1 VPIVTA
7 DYPVELGEGGNED
20 RVALAPPAVA
30 LAPPAVAPGVTA
42 DSLMELVES
51 YRTADRGVTITK
63 SLPGYRLFMRRLPT
77 GWTFRV
83 VVCDGQHTSHEDKAL
98 KSTDPRSLDSEDE
111 IRAHFDL
118 ATRYGSEL
126 SSRGGLGLGRGIASG
141 SEGGV
146 PGGGPGSITA
156 SGSDDDVPGDG
167 IGADRVAIEP
177 PVPSVI
183 TADYIVELIY
193 FFCDATGARV
203 ARTIPGYRLFMR
215 RVGAGWNVRVVV
227 RDGHHTANEDMALS
241 GTDPRCLNSMDE
253 IRTHFDLAAGS
264 SITERSSRGSIGT
277 CDGLRSGIGSGSGG
291 DSPGGGL
298 GSVTAYSGDGG
309 VPGDGIG
316 AYLAIA
322 APSITADY
330 LMELVRKYR
339 TADRGGSIAKSLP
352 GYRLFMRRLATGWTF
367 RVVVRDERRNC
378 KYDKKLPLT
387 HWRCLQDEQG

>member
-1 VPIVTA
+1 
-7 DYPVELGEGGNED
+7 
-20 RVALAPPAVA
+20 
-30 LAPPAVAPGVTA
+30 
-42 DSLMELVES
+42 MELVES